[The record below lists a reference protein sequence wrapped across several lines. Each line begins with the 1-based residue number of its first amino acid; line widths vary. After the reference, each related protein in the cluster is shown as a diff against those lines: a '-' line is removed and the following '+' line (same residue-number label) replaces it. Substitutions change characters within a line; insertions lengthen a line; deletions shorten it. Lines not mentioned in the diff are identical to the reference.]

1 MQNREL
7 TKQLQA
13 LNNLIKRTS
22 EACGDN
28 LELQAEWARYLCVLS
43 AGFLENAIKE
53 IYLDFASRRVSE
65 PLANYVSST
74 LSPIRSPKSVKFLEI
89 AGAFNSDWRDE
100 LENYGTVEGGIE
112 AIDSIMVNRH
122 LIAHGKS
129 RDSRMSLAALK
140 EYLGKSANFLE
151 FIEEQTKR

>member
-1 MQNREL
+1 MRNREL

-28 LELQAEWARYLCVLS
+28 LELQAEWARYLCVMS

-53 IYLDFASRRVSE
+53 IYLDFAQRKVTE
-65 PLANYVSST
+65 PLAKYVSST
-74 LSPIRSPKSVKFLEI
+74 ISPIRSPKSSRFLEI
-89 AGAFNSDWRDE
+89 AGAFSAVWKEE
-100 LENYGTVEGGIE
+100 LENYGIVEGGID
-112 AIDSIMVNRH
+112 AIDTIMGNRH

-129 RDSRMSLAALK
+129 RDSKMSLAALK
-140 EYLGKSANFLE
+140 DYLAKSAALLN
-151 FIEEQTKR
+151 FIEEQTYR